1 MGGGGGSGTGGLIKD
16 HMPASAPN
24 SFQRSSFVSRAG
36 GGGSCSPRACLLY
49 SGLHPPPPSE
59 ITVHRK
65 SVPKPRGCCIN
76 SPHSLKSAAE
86 EAGGG
91 VPPAETAPVTELTY
105 QIRKTDSDKD

>member
-1 MGGGGGSGTGGLIKD
+1 MLVEQEEEAAVLRG
-16 HMPASAPN
+16 HAS
-24 SFQRSSFVSRAG
+24 FIQ
-36 GGGSCSPRACLLY
+36 ACT
-49 SGLHPPPPSE
+49 PPPSE

-86 EAGGG
+86 EAGGE